1 MADIDDYLASVGQLI
16 DDVKTTPLAPG
27 NDEIFYPAE
36 LEDRAAQA
44 NLSAG
49 GILLPDQTRTD
60 LDTRQRTGCHTVVL
74 ATKGRPV
81 SCARIS

>member
-60 LDTRQRTGCHTVVL
+60 LETLGNELGVT
-74 ATKGRPV
+74 P
-81 SCARIS
+81 SF